1 MSTAAHVEQLRSR
14 ARHLRALSTTI
25 AASKALT
32 VYTLAGPDTW
42 VGPTAQ
48 SCFDTLVDLRRQ
60 LQTHQQSL
68 CDTARGF
75 ERRADELERHPPNIW
90 PNIEPNIEMVS

>member
-1 MSTAAHVEQLRSR
+1 MSIAAQVEHLRAR
-14 ARHLRALSTTI
+14 ARHLRALSATI
-25 AASKALT
+25 ATTGALT
-32 VYTLAGPDTW
+32 VYSLAGPDTW

-48 SCFDTLVDLRRQ
+48 SCYDALVVLRRQ

-75 ERRADELERHPPNIW
+75 ERRADELERHPPS
-90 PNIEPNIEMVS
+90 PMTVS